1 MNRNHFHFA
10 GVFTVLIAIAA
21 CVLPGQ
27 TAQPMPD
34 IGPNAIATAVVGTS
48 QAASTQTAAAQS
60 LATEV
65 SVMPAT
71 NIEQAQDGTTR
82 YTDYDGAF
90 EISFPVGWLAVRP
103 NSEEFNASLAKAGA
117 ANPMLHEQMTAD
129 QAGYDPNFDRLYSYV
144 LRPDIKKNVMLG
156 FSKLTWDADDT
167 AVTIDNFMMGE
178 LTRGLETSGAI
189 PGFRADTVQLHEDGS
204 VKMIEIGGRWSMSDG
219 EGGTIPFYSTIIFFK
234 PTSNSTVRISGTNL
248 SGREVHHRVDQDH
261 RAVAMLRV
269 EHVRGI

>member
-1 MNRNHFHFA
+1 MNRSYLRHILMIS
-10 GVFTVLIAIAA
+10 VVLVAVVA

-27 TAQPMPD
+27 TIQPTPGISAD
-34 IGPNAIATAVVGTS
+34 TVATAVVGTA

-82 YTDYDGAF
+82 YTDYDGGF
-90 EISFPVGWLAVRP
+90 EIIFPVGWLAVRP
-103 NSEEFNASLAKAGA
+103 NSEEFNVSLAKAGA

-129 QAGYDPNFDRLYSYV
+129 LAGYDANFDRLYAYV

-156 FSKLTWDADDT
+156 FSKLTWDSDDT
-167 AVTIDNFMMGE
+167 AVTIDNFTMGE
-178 LTRGLETSGAI
+178 LTRGLEASGGL

-204 VKMIEIGGRWSMSDG
+204 VRMIEIGGRWSMSDG

-234 PTSNSTVRISGTNL
+234 PTSSSTVRITFTFMQDYQAQIAADVKSITG
-248 SGREVHHRVDQDH
+248 SIRVI
-261 RAVAMLRV
+261 
-269 EHVRGI
+269 EP